1 MQVNERVR
9 TTRLTLTDLM
19 RAWFRFVLDPIG
31 GFLNRLGLMPNTVTL
46 LGLAGTLVAS
56 ILLARGNFLVG
67 GILVLVMGLID
78 ALDGTMARLR
88 GEATEFGAFVDS
100 VTDRYVELL
109 IMGGLLVYF
118 LRQGDVLTA
127 TLVFAAAAGSVL
139 VSYVKA
145 RAEGLHFEAKLGI
158 LTRMERYLVVVPSL
172 ILGYPKVGLWIIAIL
187 ANLTALQRIL
197 HVRRQARSG
206 KGNP

>member
-1 MQVNERVR
+1 MRVDERAR
-9 TTRLTLTDLM
+9 STRLTLTDLM
-19 RAWFRFVLDPIG
+19 RAWFKFVLDPIG

-46 LGLAGTLVAS
+46 IGLAGTLVAS

-67 GILVLVMGLID
+67 GILVFAMGPID

-100 VTDRYVELL
+100 VTDRYAELL
-109 IMGGLLVYF
+109 IFGGLLVYF
-118 LRQGDVLTA
+118 LGQGDILAA
-127 TLVFAAAAGSVL
+127 TLVFAAAAGSVM

-145 RAEGLHFEAKLGI
+145 RAEGLHFEAKLGL
-158 LTRMERYLVVVPSL
+158 LTRMERYLVMVPSL